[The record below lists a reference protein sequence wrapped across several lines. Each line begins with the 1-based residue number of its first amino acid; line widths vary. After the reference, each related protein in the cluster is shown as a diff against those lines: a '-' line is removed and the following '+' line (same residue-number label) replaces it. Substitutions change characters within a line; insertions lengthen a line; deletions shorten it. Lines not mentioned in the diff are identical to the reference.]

1 MSLMQGR
8 HVEKVMATKN
18 KGGHSCRQIFF
29 FFFGKKVQKEVA
41 KTIIGQTR
49 EFGDTLGEKS
59 EPLKS
64 SPDSKNNL
72 ITKEN
77 IFCFYDQ
84 SYSGKLH
91 GDKKAEAKK
100 LMTAGASLI

>member
-1 MSLMQGR
+1 MSPD
-8 HVEKVMATKN
+8 
-18 KGGHSCRQIFF
+18 FF
-29 FFFGKKVQKEVA
+29 FFFGKKVHKEVA

-100 LMTAGASLI
+100 LMTARTSLI